1 MPKFIRTG
9 KVVVILQGRFAG
21 RKAVVLRT
29 HEGGHGD
36 RKFAYAIVAG
46 VDRPPRRVAKGMS
59 KTKIE
64 KRLSIKPF
72 VKAINFNH
80 MMPTRYNLDIA
91 DKLKALVSD
100 DTLSTDEKKAAARK
114 KVKVMLDDRY
124 KTLAKAKNEKAMMG
138 ASYFFQ
144 KLHF

>member
-80 MMPTRYNLDIA
+80 MMPTRYNLDVA
-91 DKLKALVSD
+91 DKLKQCVSD
-100 DTLSTDEKKAAARK
+100 DTLTSEEKRASTMKRVKKL
-114 KVKVMLDDRY
+114 LDDRY
-124 KTLAKAKNEKAMMG
+124 KNFSRAKNEKAAMG
-138 ASYFFQ
+138 AAYFFQ